1 MVGLGDR
8 VRSAKPGAMILG
20 SLLVVACSWFL
31 TIPLGTGPDA
41 PFHQASTWCANGL
54 QEGRCEQGSK
64 PETRTVPRYILG
76 TCQPGAPLDECGREL
91 VETDQV
97 NWQGLHVSAYYTLN
111 SVFVGD
117 NPRASILAMRLFN
130 VALFAA
136 VVLAAWWVAGARLRR
151 ALFLALGVA
160 SPAILWLVVAMT
172 NQAWTIAGLVG
183 FWVFVLAAD
192 ERGDWRDVRFRTAA
206 ALAVLSVLMV
216 VVSRS
221 DGLILLAI
229 EAAACFVIITDRRGV
244 PFRWV
249 VAVTAGLALVSGLL
263 LQYVLAPNVFDYY
276 IRFLQGEYG
285 LYAKY
290 DFPAAELLFHNLHHV
305 APFVAE
311 SLSGLHYTAGDGDPR
326 GPSMYLVV
334 FALGGLAYAVHG
346 RATRTAV
353 LVAASVATAMVAY
366 PVLAGVRDGLT
377 LPGFIVPRYLAP
389 FAVAAIGLL
398 LVSAPGSS
406 RLVEL
411 PATARRAF
419 VVLTGLSHASA
430 LHIALRSMATG
441 NNLGI
446 STWNLNDYV
455 LWWWNI
461 GVAPMTVWAAG
472 SAAFVVLLR
481 QGLDDQPPQAT
492 EVRGAA

>member
-1 MVGLGDR
+1 MTGLGER
-8 VRSAKPGAMILG
+8 LRGAKPGAVIVG
-20 SLLVVACSWFL
+20 SLLAVAFSWFL
-31 TIPLGTGPDA
+31 TIPLGSGPDA

-54 QEGRCEQGSK
+54 HEGRCEQGSK
-64 PETRTVPRYILG
+64 PETRMVPRYILG
-76 TCQPGAPLDECGREL
+76 MCQPAAPLDECGREL
-91 VETDQV
+91 METDQV
-97 NWQGLHVSAYYTLN
+97 NVQGLHVSTYYILN
-111 SVFVGD
+111 SVFVGSD
-117 NPRASILAMRLFN
+117 PRASIVRMRVFN
-130 VALFAA
+130 VAVFTA

-151 ALFLALGVA
+151 ALFIALGLVA
-160 SPAILWLVVAMT
+160 PAILWLVVTVT

-192 ERGDWRDVRFRTAA
+192 ERGDWRDVRFRVAA
-206 ALAVLSVLMV
+206 ACAVLSMLLV

-249 VAVTAGLALVSGLL
+249 VVVTAGLMLLSGSLL
-263 LQYVLAPNVFDYY
+263 RFVLAPEIFSHYLRV
-276 IRFLQGEYG
+276 LLGASG
-285 LYAKY
+285 ASAKF
-290 DFPAAELLFHNLHHV
+290 DFPAAELMFHNVHHI

-334 FALGGLAYAVHG
+334 FMLGGLAYAVHG

-353 LVAASVATAMVAY
+353 LVAIGVATAMVAY
-366 PVLAGVRDGLT
+366 PVLAAVRDGVT
-377 LPGFIVPRYLAP
+377 LPGYTVPRYLAP

-398 LVSAPGSS
+398 LHSAPGAS

-411 PATARRAF
+411 PDSARRAF
-419 VVLTGLSHASA
+419 IVLAGLSHASA
-430 LHIALRSMATG
+430 LHIALRSMTTG

-455 LWWWNI
+455 LWWWGI
-461 GVAPMTVWAAG
+461 GLAPMTVWALG
-472 SAAFVVLLR
+472 STAFVVLLR
-481 QGLDDQPPQAT
+481 QALGDGAGRAT
-492 EVRGAA
+492 EVRSAG

>member
-1 MVGLGDR
+1 M
-8 VRSAKPGAMILG
+8 RSAKPGAVILG

-31 TIPLGTGPDA
+31 TIPLGSGPDA
-41 PFHQASTWCANGL
+41 PFHQASTWCAHGL

-64 PETRTVPRYILG
+64 PETRMVPRYILG
-76 TCQPGAPLDECGREL
+76 TCQPGAPLDECGRDL

-97 NWQGLHVSAYYTLN
+97 NWQGLHVSTYYTLN
-111 SVFVGD
+111 SVFVSG
-117 NPRASILAMRLFN
+117 NPRASIVAMRMFN

-136 VVLAAWWVAGARLRR
+136 VVLAAWSVAGARLRR
-151 ALFLALGVA
+151 TFFFGLGMA
-160 SPAILWLVVAMT
+160 SPAILWLVVTVT

-192 ERGDWRDVRFRTAA
+192 ERDDWRDVRFRVAA
-206 ALAVLSVLMV
+206 AFALLSALLV

-229 EAAACFVIITDRRGV
+229 EAAACTVIVTDRRGV

-249 VAVTAGLALVSGLL
+249 VAVTAGLAVVSGLL
-263 LQYVLAPNVFDYY
+263 LQFVLAPNVFGAYLDVL
-276 IRFLQGEYG
+276 RGESG
-285 LYAKY
+285 RYAIN

-311 SLSGLHYTAGDGDPR
+311 SLAGLHYTAGVGDPR

-353 LVAASVATAMVAY
+353 LVATGVATAMVAV
-366 PVLAGVRDGLT
+366 PVLSAVRDGVT
-377 LPGFIVPRYLAP
+377 LPGYTVPRYIAP

-398 LVSAPGSS
+398 LYSAPGSA
-406 RLVEL
+406 RLLEL

-419 VVLTGLSHASA
+419 VVIAGLSHASA

-441 NNLGI
+441 NNLGV

-481 QGLDDQPPQAT
+481 QGLDVQPRQAA
-492 EVRGAA
+492 EVHGAA